1 MGNWLHRPKPTN
13 ATKHERL
20 RKTLVGFF
28 GTEREKEG
36 YRLGKSESG
45 LKKEGKGKKCR
56 NHEDRLRDNIG
67 EQV

>member
-1 MGNWLHRPKPTN
+1 MSDLEKLSWVFLAQKEKKKGIGW
-13 ATKHERL
+13 ERV
-20 RKTLVGFF
+20 RV
-28 GTEREKEG
+28 
-36 YRLGKSESG
+36 G

>member
-1 MGNWLHRPKPTN
+1 MSDLEK
-13 ATKHERL
+13 
-20 RKTLVGFF
+20 LVGFF

-36 YRLGKSESG
+36 YRVGKSESG
-45 LKKEGKGKKCR
+45 LKKEGKGKQCR